1 MSNTL
6 KNVMR
11 IFILAALA
19 IFQGQL
25 AAAQEITYAA
35 DVAPILW
42 ENCAKCHSP
51 GNVAPM
57 SLLSFE
63 DARPYAAMIKEK
75 VQSRQMPPWDMVR
88 SVGIQAFKNDPS
100 LSDREIE
107 TIVQWVDA
115 GAPLGD
121 PSDLGVAPQLLAAG
135 GEWKLEEDFGRP
147 PDLIFWS
154 PPYSVLPNGR
164 DQWVILQGQVE
175 GLDEPRWAQAIE
187 TRPKRVENRYV
198 FHHFNTS
205 INTSAGR
212 SLLMHANVGK
222 DFDFYPEDT
231 GRLIEPGSELSFD
244 MHFFALPGQTAEDA
258 QAEFAIWF
266 HPVGYEPPLAG
277 SREQLFYG
285 DPNTSNAMWRP
296 GNPCWQ
302 QPAVI
307 GPECTEHM
315 PIRGN
320 DILIPPNGY
329 STIQGFHVLDRAL
342 RIHSIQIHMHQ
353 RGMRQTLQA
362 IYPDGRSEII
372 NVLNF
377 NHRWLTTY
385 VYEDQARPLFPKGTV
400 LVVTSQHDN
409 TTANETNPDP
419 SQWVFFGDRSI
430 DEMSH
435 MWIGTTWL
443 DDDQYEAMVK
453 EREGQQQIAA
463 GDGG

>member
-1 MSNTL
+1 
-6 KNVMR
+6 
-11 IFILAALA
+11 
-19 IFQGQL
+19 
-25 AAAQEITYAA
+25 
-35 DVAPILW
+35 
-42 ENCAKCHSP
+42 
-51 GNVAPM
+51 M

-329 STIQGFHVLDRAL
+329 STMAGIPRTRQGIAGYDRHTDTDMQSAG
-342 RIHSIQIHMHQ
+342 HAS
-353 RGMRQTLQA
+353 GTLQA

-377 NHRWLTTY
+377 KPSLADHIR
-385 VYEDQARPLFPKGTV
+385 VCRIRQGRSFPKGTV
-400 LVVTSQHDN
+400 LVVTSQRITRLPMRRIRIRVSGCFSATVASTRCRICGLGRRGLTTIN
-409 TTANETNPDP
+409 TRR
-419 SQWVFFGDRSI
+419 W
-430 DEMSH
+430 
-435 MWIGTTWL
+435 
-443 DDDQYEAMVK
+443 
-453 EREGQQQIAA
+453 
-463 GDGG
+463 